1 MTQIHANG
9 QHQTIDGVDKVYY
22 DGYWIKY
29 YAPPDDTLAAKKQLI
44 QALTRRL
51 FNHVE
56 HGINI
61 PGRRLEEARTAYERE
76 TDPARKRVNRAMLAG
91 AYFNRAA
98 DIFTKLV
105 ELQELGVAIN
115 QHNELMRE
123 CGQCLLHA
131 LDLGKAVRHRNGDES
146 IDELWGE
153 PEVPD
158 VRLPGDFCAQ
168 KPGTDFI
175 LPAERSPLLLW
186 QSLQARVS
194 SLGATMWVMGQIIS
208 VLMKSTLP
216 EKFAPASAI
225 PEAMAF
231 SQLKLLLKE
240 SLSAGSLL
248 VFGITRV
255 LFTGS

>member
-1 MTQIHANG
+1 MSQSVSEAVATTAPANG
-9 QHQTIDGVDKVYY
+9 CIREIDGTRRVFY

-98 DIFTKLV
+98 DIFTHLV
-105 ELQELGVAIN
+105 ELEDSGVKIN
-115 QHNELMRE
+115 SSNDLMRE
-123 CGQCLLHA
+123 CGFCLREA
-131 LDLGKAVRHRNGDES
+131 LEYGKLVKHRNGDEG

-153 PEVPD
+153 PFKAFIMSIDDFYES
-158 VRLPGDFCAQ
+158 RYIKIAIQTHSQCPGYGRCCHY
-168 KPGTDFI
+168 
-175 LPAERSPLLLW
+175 
-186 QSLQARVS
+186 
-194 SLGATMWVMGQIIS
+194 
-208 VLMKSTLP
+208 
-216 EKFAPASAI
+216 
-225 PEAMAF
+225 
-231 SQLKLLLKE
+231 
-240 SLSAGSLL
+240 
-248 VFGITRV
+248 
-255 LFTGS
+255 